1 MSTSP
6 VSSVL
11 TLIHL
16 ALILPCIVL
25 GAYLLL
31 ATKGNAIH
39 KCLGRIYMALMFSTA
54 ILTLFIPA
62 QVGQMLWNHFGV
74 LHLLSFLTL
83 YTVPIAIYAARS
95 GDIKRHRRAM
105 WILYVGGILIA
116 GSFAILGEGR
126 FLNGV
131 VFG

>member
-1 MSTSP
+1 MSP

-11 TLIHL
+11 SHIHL
-16 ALILPCIVL
+16 AMILPCTVL
-25 GAYLLL
+25 GAFLLL
-31 ATKGNAIH
+31 TTKGNTIH
-39 KCLGRIYMALMFSTA
+39 KFLGRIYMALMFSTA

-62 QVGQMLWNHFGV
+62 QVGPVVWNHFGV
-74 LHLLSFLTL
+74 LHLLSFLTI
-83 YTVPIAIYAARS
+83 YTVPVAIYAARN

-116 GSFAILGEGR
+116 GAFAVLGEGR
-126 FLNGV
+126 YLNGV

>member
-1 MSTSP
+1 MPT

-16 ALILPCIVL
+16 AMILPCVVI

-31 ATKGNAIH
+31 ATKGNTFH
-39 KCLGRIYMALMFSTA
+39 KYLGRIYMSLMFSTA

-62 QVGQMLWNHFGV
+62 QVGPMVWCHFGV

-83 YTVPIAIYAARS
+83 YTVPVAIYSAKR
-95 GDIKRHRRAM
+95 GNIKRHRRAM
-105 WILYVGGILIA
+105 WVLYVGGILIA
-116 GSFAILGEGR
+116 GAFAVFGEGR
-126 FLNGV
+126 YLNGV
-131 VFG
+131 FFG

>member
-1 MSTSP
+1 MSP

-11 TLIHL
+11 THIHL
-16 ALILPCIVL
+16 AMILPCIVL

-31 ATKGNAIH
+31 ATKGNTIH
-39 KCLGRIYMALMFSTA
+39 KFLGRIYMALMFSTA

-62 QVGQMLWNHFGV
+62 QVGPVVWNHFGV
-74 LHLLSFLTL
+74 LHLLSFLTI
-83 YTVPIAIYAARS
+83 YTVPVAIYAARN

-116 GSFAILGEGR
+116 GAFAVLGEGR
-126 FLNGV
+126 YLNGV

>member
-6 VSSVL
+6 VPSVL

-16 ALILPCIVL
+16 SMILPCIVL

-31 ATKGNAIH
+31 ATKGNTIH
-39 KCLGRIYMALMFSTA
+39 KYLGRIYMALMLSTA

-62 QVGQMLWNHFGV
+62 QVGPRAWNHFGM
-74 LHLLSFLTL
+74 LHLLSFMTI
-83 YTVPIAIYAARS
+83 YAVPVAIYAARK
-95 GDIKRHRRAM
+95 GNLKRHRRAM

-116 GSFAILGEGR
+116 GAFAVLGEGR
-126 FLNGV
+126 FLNAV